1 MLTPLAKK
9 AALRT
14 HQAFR
19 PKTRQAYDA
28 MFRVFVAFCIISA
41 VILPDINVEV
51 IMSFLECLVENN
63 CSCAMLENYI
73 SAIKANCILYDLTY
87 YVFDHPK
94 IKYFIKS
101 IKINRPLTLRPHNT
115 VDLSIL
121 RRMSKACLKLTHC
134 LVYMAVFL
142 TGFFAFFRLSNLAPH
157 SLSSF
162 DPSRHLIG
170 HDVFFTKKFVK
181 ILIKW
186 SKTIQS
192 RDTVQCITLPKL
204 QDSTICP
211 FSALKALFRLYPM
224 SAVTS
229 LFQVPAPS
237 GLNPLTDSRVRKI
250 LKVINQSLGFHP
262 SHFTFHDFRRVG
274 ATFAFNAQI
283 PIQDIKRH
291 GTWSSNC
298 VWKYIQSDHSS
309 GDNIATALASAM
321 DNA

>member
-1 MLTPLAKK
+1 MCHVRKLYVSHK
-9 AALRT
+9 A
-14 HQAFR
+14 
-19 PKTRQAYDA
+19 D
-28 MFRVFVAFCIISA
+28 
-41 VILPDINVEV
+41 
-51 IMSFLECLVENN
+51 
-63 CSCAMLENYI
+63 
-73 SAIKANCILYDLTY
+73 CILYDLPY

-121 RRMSKACLKLTHC
+121 RRISKACLELTHG
-134 LVYMAVFL
+134 LVYRAVFF
-142 TGFFAFFRLSNLAPH
+142 TGFFAFFRLSNLALH

-162 DPSRHLIG
+162 DPSSNLTG

-229 LFQVPAPS
+229 LFQVPTPS

-250 LKVINQSLGFHP
+250 LTVINQSLGFHP
-262 SHFTFHDFRRVG
+262 SHFTFHDFRRRG

-283 PIQDIKRH
+283 PTQDIKRH

-309 GDNIATALASAM
+309 GDNIATAHLLLIMHKYCSYPYVHLGFEGQLYA
-321 DNA
+321 